1 MRVNAWIMCS
11 ILCLALVSTAN
22 AQGGRGG
29 RGFGGGGGMFGRSN
43 IFMIV
48 NNDAVQKDV
57 GLSDDDAAKIKKVT
71 DEFGEALRAGSPDM
85 SGFRDMSREEREKA
99 MAKGA
104 ENFKAT
110 SAKFLPKLK
119 EAMSAD
125 QFTRLQQINWQ
136 NMGTQAYGEDEV
148 IKAVSITKEQQ
159 DKMKTVNADLD
170 KKRDEMFQGGGAGAG
185 GREAFQKLREERTTQ
200 INAILSKEQL
210 DKYAT
215 LVGKKF
221 DTEQLQFGG
230 RGGRGGGGG
239 GGDGGGRGKRP
250 QPKSDS

>member
-11 ILCLALVSTAN
+11 ILSLALASTAN

-29 RGFGGGGGMFGRSN
+29 RGPGGGMFGRSSV
-43 IFMIV
+43 FTIV
-48 NNDAVQKDV
+48 NNEAVQKDV
-57 GLSDDDAAKIKKVT
+57 GISSEDAVKIKKVT
-71 DEFGEALRAGSPDM
+71 DEFSEAARAGAPDM
-85 SGFRDMSREEREKA
+85 SGFRDMSREERDKV
-99 MAKGA
+99 MAKMT

-119 EAMSAD
+119 ETMSAD
-125 QFTRLQQINWQ
+125 QFARLQQINWQ
-136 NMGTQAYGEDEV
+136 NMGTQAYNEDEI
-148 IKAVSITKEQQ
+148 IKALTITKEQQ

-170 KKRDEMFQGGGAGAG
+170 KKRDEMFQGGGGGNG

-200 INAILSKEQL
+200 INAVLSKEQL

-215 LVGKKF
+215 VVGKKF
-221 DTEQLQFGG
+221 DTDQLQFGG
-230 RGGRGGGGG
+230 RGNRGGGGG
-239 GGDGGGRGKRP
+239 NDGGGRGKRP